1 MKSKKSIF
9 KGNDI
14 KSKRDTRERIIK
26 TTLNIIG
33 ERGDVNPTV
42 REIAR
47 KARVNLAS
55 INYYFRS
62 KRKLFN
68 EIEEYYA
75 NEIKEITAIL
85 DNPDM
90 DAVERI
96 LTWAKKLMDNLA
108 NYPGIMLLLASKVLK
123 KDKIERTIIKF
134 IGIRNSSF
142 KKLVSDITGIND
154 GKLLDLKVI
163 QIFSGIINPLII
175 QYGVGKVFNVDF
187 NDVKVRERYIET
199 LVKSILE
206 IQKS

>member
-1 MKSKKSIF
+1 MKDRKSIF
-9 KGNDI
+9 KMIDI
-14 KSKRDTRERIIK
+14 KRKPDTRERIIK

-42 REIAR
+42 RDIAR
-47 KARVNLAS
+47 KAQVNLAS

-68 EIEEYYA
+68 EIEEYFA
-75 NEIKEITAIL
+75 GEISSITAIL
-85 DNPDM
+85 DDPNM
-90 DAVERI
+90 GAVTRI

-108 NYPGIMLLLASKVLK
+108 NYPGIMLLLASKVMK

-134 IGIRNSSF
+134 IDIRNSSF
-142 KKLVSDITGIND
+142 KKLVGDITGID
-154 GKLLDLKVI
+154 DEKLVDLKAI

-187 NDVKVRERYIET
+187 NDSQVREQYVET
-199 LVKSILE
+199 LIKSILG
-206 IQKS
+206 I